1 MALDEGQVHL
11 VGTGR
16 DFLMGEGTQ
25 YDLQDDF
32 NPFIRQTRADQGG
45 PRPYA
50 HGSWV
55 GAEWTAEVVVPLR
68 VIANG
73 TAKDV
78 PTTRRAIQ
86 DMIAAFRAV
95 GATGEIAELR
105 FRLDEDPDEFVM
117 FGRPRGPEPDM
128 GTIGHGYVYASAAF
142 VAADPRVY
150 SGTLTTET
158 TGMAVQRG
166 GLVLPARPATTR
178 LRLPGTA
185 GANTST
191 PNHASLQITGD
202 LDLRVEADLLSW
214 ANGSVQSLV
223 SKYLTGTDQRSY
235 RLRLSSTGTLQFQ
248 WSTDGTAA
256 TNATATSTVP
266 VPVTAGRLA
275 VQATLDV
282 NNGAAGRTITF
293 YTSPS
298 MSGAWTQLGA
308 AVTAGGVTSVF
319 AGSAVLEAG
328 SVNSG
333 AAELAQGMVNALQV
347 RSGIGG
353 TVVANPDFTAQTVGA
368 TSFADSAGR
377 TWTVNGTARLVAG
390 TFRGGVT
397 LPTTIPGR
405 LVGGSITIVNSG
417 DAAAPLLLRIDG
429 PVPEPWIRVQRPDG
443 VTQSVRFS
451 IDLAEGQWLTVDS
464 VSRQALLNDQP
475 NANQRGSASWDMDEY
490 PILPGTTVI
499 RFGGS
504 EYDPD
509 AEMTASAR
517 SAWN

>member
-50 HGSWV
+50 HGSWL
-55 GAEWTAEVVVPLR
+55 GAEFTAEVVVPLR

-73 TAKDV
+73 TAGDV

-128 GTIGHGYVYASAAF
+128 KTIGHGYVYASAAF
-142 VAADPRVY
+142 VAADPRIY
-150 SGTLTTET
+150 SGELTTVT

-166 GLVLPARPATTR
+166 GLILPARPATAR
-178 LRLPGTA
+178 LRLPDVS
-185 GANTST
+185 GAYSST
-191 PNHASLQITGD
+191 PHHASLAIIGD
-202 LDLRVEADLLSW
+202 LDLRIGVDLASW
-214 ANGSVQSLV
+214 TDGFQQLITRYTTGNISFALNLDGSGIPRIQWTTDGSTI
-223 SKYLTGTDQRSY
+223 LTAPA
-235 RLRLSSTGTLQFQ
+235 STGFGA
-248 WSTDGTAA
+248 D
-256 TNATATSTVP
+256 
-266 VPVTAGRLA
+266 AGLVILRG
-275 VQATLDV
+275 TLDV
-282 NNGAAGRTITF
+282 DNGAGGRTATF
-293 YTSPS
+293 YTGPTLA
-298 MSGAWTQLGA
+298 GPWTQFGST
-308 AVTAGGVTSVF
+308 VTQAGVTSVF
-319 AGSAVLEAG
+319 AGTSPLEIG
-328 SVNSG
+328 SRSG
-333 AAELAQGMVNALQV
+333 GTTQTIRGTVYGAQV
-347 RSGIGG
+347 RSGING
-353 TVVANPDFTAQTVGA
+353 TIVANPDFTQALPGA
-368 TSFADSAGR
+368 TSLVDSTGK
-377 TWTVNGTARLVAG
+377 TWTVHGDARLVG
-390 TFRGGVT
+390 NTYRGGVT

-405 LVGGSITIVNSG
+405 LVGGSITITNTG

-429 PVPEPWIRVQRPDG
+429 PAVEPWIRVQRPDG
-443 VTQSVRFS
+443 VVQTVRF
-451 IDLAEGQWLTVDS
+451 DLTLTDGQWLTVDS

-475 NANQRGSASWDMDEY
+475 NANQRGNASWDMDEY
-490 PILPGTTVI
+490 PILPGVTVI
-499 RFGGS
+499 RFGAA

-509 AEMTASAR
+509 AELSASAR